1 MADAATPAP
10 TRDAI
15 VGLILAGGRGQRMGG
30 ADKGLQPWR
39 GKPLVAHALARLAPQ
54 VREVMVSAN
63 RNADVYAAH
72 AARVL
77 ADADDSF
84 AGPLAGVL
92 AGLRAAHAAGVRWLA
107 VVPCDSPQLPEDLVA
122 RLARA
127 IADSGT
133 DGAVVR
139 RDRGDGP
146 RLEPVCCLLSTALAD
161 DLERYLAAGERKVE
175 RWVAR
180 HATPVDFDRP
190 EDAAAF
196 ANVNTPADL
205 EP

>member
-1 MADAATPAP
+1 MRRGEPPVPERID
-10 TRDAI
+10 
-15 VGLILAGGRGQRMGG
+15 GLILAGGRGQRMGG
-30 ADKGLQPWR
+30 VDKGLQPWR
-39 GKPLVAHALARLAPQ
+39 GMPLVAHALARLAPQ
-54 VREVMVSAN
+54 VREVMISAN
-63 RNADVYAAH
+63 RNTGAYATH

-84 AGPLAGVL
+84 AGPLAGIL
-92 AGLRAAHAAGVRWLA
+92 AGLRAAATLGVPWLA

-122 RLARA
+122 RLALA
-127 IADSGT
+127 IAQTGSDA
-133 DGAVVR
+133 AVVR

-161 DLERYLAAGERKVE
+161 DLERCLADGERKVE

-180 HATPVDFDRP
+180 HATPMDFDRP
-190 EDAAAF
+190 EDAQAF

-205 EP
+205 ER